1 MASRSLYK
9 AIASSSRSFV
19 PRQSFLRHF
28 SAVKVNQ
35 QSIPPVSTDEQVTP
49 ESLVPPP
56 STPVKKSLRRAVAE
70 AVEPVT
76 PYNLTISRLMAA
88 GLHLGHST
96 SLWEP
101 ATLPFIFGTRE
112 GISIIN
118 LEHTIVHLR
127 RACNVAREVSLR
139 GGSILFIGTR
149 PGFQELT
156 IEAARRCDGY
166 HVSSK
171 WIPGALTNR
180 HQVLGRHAPPDPE
193 DPGRPPKT
201 YKPDLIVLLNPLEH
215 KIAIAEAQLNNIPVI
230 AITDTDYDPRQV
242 TYPIPANDD
251 SIRGVE
257 LIAKVIS
264 TAAKEGLVKRKQL
277 LDQKDK
283 EEKIIRRQHSNY
295 KA

>member
-1 MASRSLYK
+1 MASRSLTQVLAWNK
-9 AIASSSRSFV
+9 SIFRSTAVRSF
-19 PRQSFLRHF
+19 S
-28 SAVKVNQ
+28 SGAVRCQ
-35 QSIPPVSTDEQVTP
+35 QQPAQDI
-49 ESLVPPP
+49 VPP
-56 STPVKKSLRRAVAE
+56 AE
-70 AVEPVT
+70 AMKMPVRQQVRSSEAIT
-76 PYNLTISRLMAA
+76 PYNMTIAKLLAA

-101 ATLPFIFGTRE
+101 STLPFIFGTRE

-118 LEHTIVHLR
+118 LEHTLVYLR
-127 RACNVAREVSLR
+127 RACNVAREVALR

-149 PGFQELT
+149 PGFQDLT
-156 IEAARRCDGY
+156 IEAARLCEGY

-171 WIPGALTNR
+171 WIPGTLTNA

-201 YKPDLIVLLNPLEH
+201 YKPDLIVLLNPLENP
-215 KIAIAEAQLNNIPVI
+215 IAIAEAQLNKIPII
-230 AITDTDYDPRQV
+230 AITDTDYDPRIV

-264 TAAKEGLVKRKQL
+264 TAAKDGAFRRKQL
-277 LDQKDK
+277 LDQQ
-283 EEKIIRRQHSNY
+283 EKQSKFSRRR
-295 KA
+295 